1 MGCKQSMTS
10 HNTLDE
16 YHTADLQNNS
26 FSKLQK
32 FTYNGKITKCKV
44 TDVYDGD
51 TVTIVFYDNDKP
63 IKDSFRMFGYDA
75 PEMKP
80 LKTTPNRELHIS
92 AAKVSKEVL
101 QNLTKDKVLW
111 VKFCNEEKYGRLMGH
126 LYFNDPILNSKSI
139 NDYMIENGFGKA
151 YNGGQKSEFTLQD
164 LNTIIHKKHI
174 ETT

>member
-1 MGCKQSMTS
+1 MGSKQSMTS
-10 HNTLDE
+10 QNTPDE
-16 YHTADLQNNS
+16 HHTTDLQNNS

-32 FTYNGKITKCKV
+32 FTYNGRITKCKV

-51 TVTIVFYDNDKP
+51 TVTIVFYDNDRP

-92 AAKVSKEVL
+92 AAKVSKKIL
-101 QNLTKDKVLW
+101 QNLTKDKIVW

-126 LYFNDPILNSKSI
+126 LYFNNPIDNINSKSI
-139 NDYMIENGFGKA
+139 NDYMIENGFGKV
-151 YNGGQKSEFTLQD
+151 YNGGQKSEFTFQD
-164 LNTIIHKKHI
+164 LNAIMVK
-174 ETT
+174 